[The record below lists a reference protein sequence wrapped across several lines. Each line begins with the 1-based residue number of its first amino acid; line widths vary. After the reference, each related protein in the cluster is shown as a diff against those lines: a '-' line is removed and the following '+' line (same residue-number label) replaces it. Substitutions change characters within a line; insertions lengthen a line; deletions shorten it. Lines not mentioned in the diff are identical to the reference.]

1 MVLLT
6 SEVRALVRETI
17 KSGKRRIRLA
27 SYSLPDAETLDLLE
41 RKHAAGADVKMII
54 EASRHEGGPLPD
66 YCDIVSPPV
75 GVLHAKYVVA
85 DDCFALGSF
94 NFAGVPEPDAE
105 VMVGDRNAVIAA
117 QLCESFDRVL
127 RWRLD
132 KSAAAREIT
141 EDMTAAAAYAAL
153 YPSTFSRRL
162 TQRVQRRG
170 CLTPGERSAVMRG
183 LNVNVWERAVERLT
197 PKPPIDVVKKAAVL
211 PSYSR
216 KKS

>member
-1 MVLLT
+1 MILLT
-6 SEVRALVRETI
+6 EAVRYLAQETI

-27 SYSLPDAETLDLLE
+27 SYSLPDAETLDVLE
-41 RKHAAGADVKMII
+41 RKHTADVDVKMII
-54 EASRHEGGPLPD
+54 EASRYEGGPLPD
-66 YCDIVSPPV
+66 YCDIVSPPT
-75 GVLHAKYVVA
+75 GVFHAKYVVA

-117 QLCESFDRVL
+117 QLCESFDRAL
-127 RWRLD
+127 RWKLD
-132 KSAAAREIT
+132 KSAAAREVT

-170 CLTPGERSAVMRG
+170 SLTPGERSAVMRG
-183 LNVNVWERAVERLT
+183 LDVSMWERAVERLA
-197 PKPPIDVVKKAAVL
+197 PKPPVAVTTKKAVL